1 MRIKKPEILVINQ
14 YYVPDVASTGLLAHD
29 ICSGLTKQGCNV
41 SVVTAQPNYVS
52 GLEKTSEFEVLD
64 GVRVHRLDLG
74 SKTGRENKMVRIK
87 GYLRFL
93 KKAWNCANVLC
104 RTHRYDFVLTF
115 HNPPFVGLIGR
126 KLARSHG
133 LKFVYAPLDIH
144 PDILIETNW
153 MNIPKPF
160 VWLWD
165 KMNHKMLS
173 GADTIIALSE
183 NMKQTLVNEK
193 RADMEKVSV
202 IPIWAR
208 PEIGTNYCNKE
219 IRKEL
224 NISEDDLMILYAG
237 NIGIMHP
244 INPILDSAKL
254 VQDLPVKIIFMGDGA
269 NRKHLENRIAKEN
282 INNVIY
288 IPYQPEDRFCDIVR
302 SSDVC
307 IVSLKKGMEKFAFPS
322 RAMTF
327 LSAGKPLI
335 TMMNEDCDFVQLM
348 KENECGWNVN
358 DYQELTEL
366 IRKCS
371 GKRFG
376 LLQNSQNAVRVYY
389 KYFRK
394 ETILEKYF
402 DIFCEGRNQ
411 SAVVNLETDYI
422 KQAA

>member
-14 YYVPDVASTGLLAHD
+14 YYVPDVASTGQLAHD
-29 ICSGLTKQGCNV
+29 ICSSLAKQGCNV

-52 GLEKTSEFEVLD
+52 GMEKAPEFEVLD
-64 GVRVHRLDLG
+64 GVRVHRLDLD
-74 SKTGRENKMVRIK
+74 SKTGRENKRVRIK

-104 RTHRYDFVLTF
+104 KTHRYDFVFTF
-115 HNPPFVGLIGR
+115 HNPPFVGLVGR
-126 KLARSHG
+126 KLARKHR

-160 VWLWD
+160 VWLWN
-165 KMNHKMLS
+165 KMNCKMLS
-173 GADTIIALSE
+173 GADKIIALSE

-193 RADMEKVSV
+193 HAELEKVCV
-202 IPIWAR
+202 IPVWAR
-208 PEIGTNYCNKE
+208 PEIGTDSCNNE

-244 INPILDSAKL
+244 IHPILDSAKL
-254 VQDLPVKIIFMGDGA
+254 VQDLPVKIVFMGDGA
-269 NRKHLENRIAKEN
+269 NRKNLENRIAKEN
-282 INNVIY
+282 ISNVIY
-288 IPYQPEDRFCDIVR
+288 LPYQHEDRFCNIVK

-307 IVSLKKGMEKFAFPS
+307 IVSLQKRMEKFAFPS

-335 TMMNEDCDFVQLM
+335 TMMNEDCGFVQLLQ
-348 KENECGWNVN
+348 ENECGWNVN
-358 DYQELTEL
+358 DYQELAEL
-366 IRKCS
+366 IRTLS

-376 LLQNSQNAVRVYY
+376 LLQNSQNAIRIYY
-389 KYFRK
+389 KHFRK
-394 ETILEKYF
+394 EVILEKYF
-402 DIFCEGRNQ
+402 DIFCEGRSQN
-411 SAVVNLETDYI
+411 AVVNLETNYI